1 MLVPEF
7 DRGEKINLFH
17 ANQAA
22 VQINPNEIFVFGG
35 ISSGLQ
41 GSTDSFIIGPQ
52 ESVDLRFA
60 IQVPEDA
67 TP

>member
-41 GSTDSFIIGPQ
+41 GSTDSFIIG
-52 ESVDLRFA
+52 V
-60 IQVPEDA
+60 
-67 TP
+67 